1 MYPGLSQSCY
11 SCGQE
16 GHFNGAQ
23 VCRGPTPKTDR
34 KSKDNKKDRGSKKD
48 KGSHKKVN
56 RVDSSEDKSDSDDS
70 ETESIHSESHTR
82 G

>member
-1 MYPGLSQSCY
+1 M
-11 SCGQE
+11 
-16 GHFNGAQ
+16 
-23 VCRGPTPKTDR
+23 CRGPAPKTDR

-70 ETESIHSESHTR
+70 ETESVHRIVTVRATQEADPWENTSE
-82 G
+82 